1 MPQGLFDVSIDGE
14 HDGAGVHG
22 ITGPPAA
29 AAGPEPRGGA
39 GDTHH
44 LGSDGL
50 VVVSGAHRAASADG
64 VTTEVTSGASAG
76 LAARMARARSPHAP
90 RACASRAHALPAK
103 SATIRYRKN

>member
-39 GDTHH
+39 GATHH

-50 VVVSGAHRAASADG
+50 VVVSGAPLAASADG
-64 VTTEVTSGASAG
+64 VTTEVTTGDSEG
-76 LAARMARARSPHAP
+76 LDARMARARAPHAP
-90 RACASRAHALPAK
+90 RSCSDRAHDLADK
-103 SATIRYRKN
+103 GMSARG